1 MKGNKWIAVLMLGIF
16 ALSIVS
22 AAPDPSGATLTP
34 GASSRG
40 TNPGVSTANAQAGN
54 VTQLDIDQTRITDI
68 WQGFFGSVSGQIVLE
83 NSAGANFY
91 DWTLAAITGE
101 VYATRNTVTDWTGI
115 NCSNSTHWEEE
126 ETELNIISA
135 SVDGIN
141 ETYSAYSHPS
151 FQVGTKQFATN
162 VCPSVRPFNGTA
174 SASQFY
180 NVMLNSNATNSVY
193 TVILAENQNAF
204 DNSTADFEVL
214 VPADRTSGLATY
226 YFYVELN

>member
-1 MKGNKWIAVLMLGIF
+1 MKGNKWIAVLMLGIL
-16 ALSIVS
+16 ALSLVS
-22 AAPDPSGATLTP
+22 AAPDPSGATLAE
-34 GASSRG
+34 GSESRG
-40 TNPGVSTANAQAGN
+40 TNPGVSTTNAQAGN
-54 VTQLDIDQTRITDI
+54 VTALNIDQTRITDI
-68 WQGFFGSVSGQIVLE
+68 WQGFFGNVSGQIVLE

-101 VYATRNTVTDWTGI
+101 VYATRYTVPDWTGV

-126 ETELNIISA
+126 ETELNILTT

-141 ETYSAYSHPS
+141 ETYNAQSHPS
-151 FQVGTKQFATN
+151 FQVGTKQFASN
-162 VCPSVRPFNGTA
+162 VCPSVRPYNGTA

-180 NVMLNSNATNSVY
+180 NVMLNSNTTNTVY

-204 DNSTADFEVL
+204 DNSTADFEIL
-214 VPADRTSGLATY
+214 VPADRSTSLATY

>member
-1 MKGNKWIAVLMLGIF
+1 MRENKWIAIVVLGIL
-16 ALSIVS
+16 ALSIVT
-22 AAPDPSGATLTP
+22 AAPDPSGATLTE
-34 GASSRG
+34 GTESRG
-40 TNPGVSTANAQAGN
+40 TNSGVSQVTAQAGN

-68 WQGFFGSVSGQIVLE
+68 WQGFYGSVSGQIVLE
-83 NSAGANFY
+83 NSAGSNFY

-101 VYATRNTVTDWTGI
+101 VYATRTTVPDWTQI

-126 ETELNIISA
+126 ETELNIVSSA
-135 SVDGIN
+135 VDGIN
-141 ETYSAYSHPS
+141 ETYNAVSHPT
-151 FQVGTKQFATN
+151 FQVGTKTFAQN
-162 VCPSVRPFNGTA
+162 VCPSVRPYNGTA

-180 NVMLNSNATNSVY
+180 NVMLNSNLTNTVY

-214 VPADRTSGLATY
+214 VPADRTTGLSTY

>member
-1 MKGNKWIAVLMLGIF
+1 MLGIF

-22 AAPDPSGATLTP
+22 AAPDPSGAALTE
-34 GASSRG
+34 GLEGRG
-40 TNPGVSTANAQAGN
+40 TNPGVSTVDAQAGN
-54 VTQLDIDQTRITDI
+54 VSALNLDQTRITDI
-68 WQGFFGSVSGQIVLE
+68 WQGFFGNVSGQIILE

-91 DWTLAAITGE
+91 DWALAAITGE

-126 ETELNIISA
+126 ETELNILTA

-141 ETYSAYSHPS
+141 ETYDAQTHPS
-151 FQVGTKQFATN
+151 FQVGTKTFASD
-162 VCPSVRPFNGTA
+162 VCPSVRPYNGTA
-174 SASQFY
+174 AASQFY
-180 NVMLNSNATNSVY
+180 NVMLNTNLTNTVY

-204 DNSTADFEVL
+204 DNSTADFEIL
-214 VPADRTSGLATY
+214 VPADRTTSLATY